1 MNIRDPKAI
10 FEKTSPQD
18 LRSKMGEKVYAKV
31 ADTFSEYV
39 TDLPKLSQQLSKT
52 LKSIK
57 SDAAKQAAI
66 TMVLDELATLHQ
78 DFPDKQKAI
87 FQVMRN
93 FAKRMTSSTGDY
105 DAIIYYRALM
115 NISPQSEKVL
125 TQVAKNDIQSIL
137 INGEEGPTKKYGLV
151 REFISQLTSNI
162 LSSTATQK
170 ADARGNAVV
179 NTFAFL
185 DGKRGSDEI
194 NNAARVVADR
204 VLISYSQTIKKYEP
218 ETWKSM
224 NNPVGQKTEAAQPAP
239 AKKNSTALMLK
250 QTKIENPIQAL
261 AKASQHDDEIAP
273 STQPKAQRRKIFK
286 REIAVTNETKVQAT
300 EQHVIKVKN

>member
-1 MNIRDPKAI
+1 
-10 FEKTSPQD
+10 
-18 LRSKMGEKVYAKV
+18 
-31 ADTFSEYV
+31 
-39 TDLPKLSQQLSKT
+39 
-52 LKSIK
+52 
-57 SDAAKQAAI
+57 
-66 TMVLDELATLHQ
+66 
-78 DFPDKQKAI
+78 
-87 FQVMRN
+87 
-93 FAKRMTSSTGDY
+93 
-105 DAIIYYRALM
+105 M

-286 REIAVTNETKVQAT
+286 REKAVTNETKVQAT